1 VTTAVSDDAGCDETV
16 PVDTVGRLVASL
28 STRLPSESEARWIV
42 AHVAGIAP
50 RDLLSAF
57 RAPVSEAT
65 VGAARAM
72 AERRAAGEPLQYVL
86 GSWSFRRLE
95 VTVDPRALVP
105 RPETEQV
112 VGVAL
117 EELRRLR
124 CGNDRDP
131 VGPVVAVDLGTGSGV
146 IALSLALE
154 GSGPEDGG
162 SPMGTAD
169 AANESDVEVW
179 ATDSSPPA
187 LALARVN
194 LSRLAGPHPAA
205 AARVRLAEGSWFDAL
220 PRRLVGRLHL
230 VVSNPPY
237 VSAAEWSALDPEV
250 RDHEPRSALV
260 PGETGLEALAELIVE
275 ARRWLVPGGGLVL
288 ELAPHQSASVT
299 AMAEKAGYLDV
310 GVRRDLGGRARILVA
325 RWPGA

>member
-1 VTTAVSDDAGCDETV
+1 MTTAVSDDAVSDDTV
-16 PVDTVGRLVASL
+16 PVDTVGRLVAAL

-42 AHVAGIAP
+42 AEVADIAP

-57 RAPVSEAT
+57 GAPVSEAT

-72 AERRAAGEPLQYVL
+72 AERRVAGEPLQYVL

-124 CGNDRDP
+124 CETDRGA
-131 VGPVVAVDLGTGSGV
+131 GPVVAVDLGTGSGV

-154 GSGPEDGG
+154 GSGPEAGG
-162 SPMGTAD
+162 SQMCTAIATSETD
-169 AANESDVEVW
+169 IEVW

-187 LALARVN
+187 LELARVN

-205 AARVRLAEGSWFDAL
+205 AARIRLAEGSWFDAL
-220 PRRLVGRLHL
+220 PRRLVDRLHL

-250 RDHEPRSALV
+250 REHEPRSALV

-310 GVRRDLGGRARILVA
+310 GLRPDLGGRARVLVA